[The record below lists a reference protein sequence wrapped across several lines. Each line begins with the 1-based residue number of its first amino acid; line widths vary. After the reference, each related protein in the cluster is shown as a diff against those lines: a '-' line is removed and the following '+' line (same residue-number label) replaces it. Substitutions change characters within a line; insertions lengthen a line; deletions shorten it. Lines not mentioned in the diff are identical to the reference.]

1 MIWDLGLAFEF
12 FHVFLGVAKS
22 SLKAHHLRLQID
34 NSAQT
39 KRTSSKVCNI
49 LQGCMAHRFPIWY
62 TMPNYQLWAP
72 QAWSNPV
79 VDVVNEGEFR
89 ATPGGGE
96 VLDCRVKW
104 RLLGIL
110 QWGQLLRLRKWGNY
124 RRQGITTETV
134 SRESD
139 AWPSRRKE
147 GSCWVG
153 LGELRPATSQP
164 CDWNSVAYRWKSLKP
179 KRG

>member
-89 ATPGGGE
+89 ATPGGPVQVVEKCWIAEWSGGYWE
-96 VLDCRVKW
+96 
-104 RLLGIL
+104 
-110 QWGQLLRLRKWGNY
+110 Y
-124 RRQGITTETV
+124 Y
-134 SRESD
+134 S
-139 AWPSRRKE
+139 E
-147 GSCWVG
+147 GSYWDWGSEVIIEGRG
-153 LGELRPATSQP
+153 LQQRL
-164 CDWNSVAYRWKSLKP
+164 
-179 KRG
+179 